1 MDDFEL
7 PGGDGRHSEASDV
20 DEEGRRRW
28 RGMFPSTRR
37 EGRANTVSDGVLQ
50 PVSGRPQGFS
60 SSSQTIPALYGT
72 RQAMA
77 CPSTFEPL
85 SQSRQSQEVPS
96 LMAERDEKHLP
107 FGDESSF
114 EALQRDPEFI
124 QRQQAIM
131 DQIMVD
137 RSQSHQSVLPENR
150 SRASIVSN
158 ERRSRTASIRFH
170 GRQEEST
177 LNDYTKAAWNDTS
190 QESSDDFLQYLNDP
204 DVVEEQRR
212 IMENI
217 RSEASQSRTGHSA
230 SSYYESS
237 SLTSDNRQGMSSFS
251 TFSSSV
257 HSSST
262 RRVNDE
268 MLGYMEEAASCMSL
282 PPPRQEQDD
291 ELLIIPAV
299 RSVSEPN
306 VPTEPKMP
314 PMTRR
319 SFSETL
325 SRSPMTSMTT
335 ASRVDEKDARRP
347 YTTQCEQDALVELY
361 QGKKIQVRGTNHTW
375 KSIAK
380 GKATLVQCPVCF
392 TILQVGSTAK
402 LLFCTKCNEV
412 SPVGIHDSSMDY
424 RADGLIAVVVQ
435 QQEVDVALAKK
446 MARNAANK

>member
-1 MDDFEL
+1 MDDFEP
-7 PGGDGRHSEASDV
+7 PGGEGKQSEAFDAD
-20 DEEGRRRW
+20 DEEGRRHW
-28 RGMFPSTRR
+28 RGMFQRSRR
-37 EGRANTVSDGVLQ
+37 EGQRANTVSDGVTQ

-60 SSSQTIPALYGT
+60 SSYQTVPSLNDT

-77 CPSTFEPL
+77 CPPTFEPQ
-85 SQSRQSQEVPS
+85 SQSRQSQGVPS
-96 LMAERDEKHLP
+96 LVAERDEKHLP

-114 EALQRDPEFI
+114 EALQRDPDFI
-124 QRQQAIM
+124 QQQQAIL

-137 RSQSHQSVLPENR
+137 RSQSHQAVLPDNR
-150 SRASIVSN
+150 SRASIMSN
-158 ERRSRTASIRFH
+158 ESSRTASTRFN

-177 LNDYTKAAWNDTS
+177 LDDFTKAAWNDTS

-212 IMENI
+212 MLENV
-217 RSEASQSRTGHSA
+217 RSEASQSRIRHSA
-230 SSYYESS
+230 SSYYEPS
-237 SLTSDNRQGMSSFS
+237 SLSSDTHQGTSSFS
-251 TFSSSV
+251 TFLSSA

-262 RRVNDE
+262 RRANDE
-268 MLGYMEEAASCMSL
+268 MLGYMEEAAASMSL
-282 PPPRQEQDD
+282 PPPRQGQDD
-291 ELLIIPAV
+291 ELLVPPV

-306 VPTEPKMP
+306 VPTGPRVP
-314 PMTRR
+314 PMPRH

-335 ASRVDEKDARRP
+335 TSRVNEKDAGRP

-392 TILQVGSTAK
+392 TILQVGLTAK
-402 LLFCTKCNEV
+402 LLFCTKCSEV
-412 SPVGIHDSSMDY
+412 SPIGIHDSTTDF
-424 RADGLIAVVVQ
+424 RADGLIAIVVQ

-446 MARNAANK
+446 MARNASNK